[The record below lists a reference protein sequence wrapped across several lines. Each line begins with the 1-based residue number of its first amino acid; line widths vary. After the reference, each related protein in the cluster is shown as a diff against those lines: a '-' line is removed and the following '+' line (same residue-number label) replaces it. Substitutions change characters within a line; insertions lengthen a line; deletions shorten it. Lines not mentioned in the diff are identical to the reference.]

1 MARRPWPALIWWAAV
16 VVWMGVIFAL
26 SAQNGGASSGLSDM
40 VVRVLRQVSGDLLA
54 RVAEE
59 TLQLV
64 VRKCAHFGAY
74 LILGALVAGAW
85 RCWPGRRFGA
95 VSGGDLRRT
104 AGRWWRI
111 SDWSRLGPVVVAA
124 AYAVTDEIHQSFV
137 AGRSAQVTDVLID
150 TAGALVGVGLV
161 AMLTRGARK
170 RQISAQGAR

>member
-1 MARRPWPALIWWAAV
+1 
-16 VVWMGVIFAL
+16 MGVIFAL
-26 SAQNGGASSGLSDM
+26 SAQSGGASSGLSDM
-40 VVRVLRQVSGDLLA
+40 VVHALRQVSGGLLA
-54 RVAEE
+54 RVADE

-64 VRKCAHFGAY
+64 VRKCAHFCAY

-104 AGRWWRI
+104 ARRWGRI
-111 SDWSRLGPVVVAA
+111 SDWSRLGPVAVAA

-170 RQISAQGAR
+170 RQIPAQGAP